1 MMTGVAGTVP
11 LSDRVFHA
19 GAAGYGWLNGGWAVG
34 AFLSA
39 AYSPM
44 LMAKVGSRM
53 AIAISMLLLT
63 IGMAYKIKEASLA
76 NAAKEN
82 ASSYGFSILFS
93 AINAGNEVDPRIQ
106 NFIMSKADTS
116 SKVFLFSVYGDI
128 YNKKGK
134 HVDATTEATKALHPE
149 LIADQILRTI
159 KPSALH
165 PRQPPAIR

>member
-1 MMTGVAGTVP
+1 MCRKFAASFLIVVAIGCYFAFAQNVVNKAEKPKIKPVLILKDSSNLETAVSRII
-11 LSDRVFHA
+11 SDT
-19 GAAGYGWLNGGWAVG
+19 L
-34 AFLSA
+34 
-39 AYSPM
+39 
-44 LMAKVGSRM
+44 AKLG
-53 AIAISMLLLT
+53 
-63 IGMAYKIKEASLA
+63 YKIKEASLA

-116 SKVFLFSVYGDI
+116 SKVFLFSVYGNI